1 MSKKKN
7 KKSHKMKSTSGM
19 PSFAF
24 AKVKVVGVG
33 GGGGNAVSRMSSEFI
48 KGVDF
53 VAVNTDVQDLDASSV
68 KNKLYIGRNLT
79 RGLGTGM
86 NPELGKQAAEENRS
100 EIAEMVNGADLVFI
114 TAGMGGG
121 TGTGA
126 APVIAEVAKQA
137 GALTVAVVTKPFA
150 FEGSQRSR
158 IAQEGLLKL
167 KEKVDALI
175 VIPND
180 RIFSIIN
187 KDTSIIK
194 AFESIDEVL
203 RNAVQGI
210 VELIATPG
218 IINLDFAD
226 VRVVMQDAGSAIVGL
241 GIASGQERA
250 MNAVTQAVS
259 SPLLEVTI
267 DGAKGVLL
275 GIAGS
280 RDLKM
285 NEVNDIA
292 KAVSEA
298 VDPGAKII
306 FGAYYDRKLKAGQVK
321 VTLIATGFNGSKASN
336 SLFSGFNERETLPV
350 FMNDD
355 AKEVKIDF
363 ASMPENVIEE
373 APKKEKKED
382 DSWDIPAFM
391 RKRKK

>member
-1 MSKKKN
+1 MSKKKS
-7 KKSHKMKSTSGM
+7 KKTNGGASNFT
-19 PSFAF
+19 F
-24 AKVKVVGVG
+24 AKVRVVGVG
-33 GGGGNAVSRMSSEFI
+33 GGGGNAVSRMNSEFI
-48 KGVDF
+48 KGVEF
-53 VAVNTDVQDLDASSV
+53 VAVNTDVQDLDASGV
-68 KNKLYIGRNLT
+68 RNKLYIGKNLT

-100 EIAEMVNGADLVFI
+100 EIAEMINGADLVFI
-114 TAGMGGG
+114 TAGLGGG

-126 APVIAEVAKQA
+126 SPVIAEVAKQA

-167 KEKVDALI
+167 KDKVDALI

-194 AFESIDEVL
+194 AFEAIDEVL

-226 VRVVMQDAGSAIVGL
+226 VRVIMQDAGSAIVGL

-250 MNAVTQAVS
+250 INAVTQAVS

-292 KAVSEA
+292 KAIAEA
-298 VDPGAKII
+298 VNPAAKII
-306 FGAYYDRKLKAGQVK
+306 FGAYYDRKLKPGQIK
-321 VTLIATGFNGSKASN
+321 VTLIATGFNGQKASN
-336 SLFSGFNERETLPV
+336 SLFSSFGERETLPT
-350 FMNDD
+350 FMTE
-355 AKEVKIDF
+355 EVKDTKLDF
-363 ASMPENVIEE
+363 ATSSSNEKSVEE
-373 APKKEKKED
+373 PKKDKKEER